1 MRQTGPRAFIGDP
14 GQRRSVRFGGSIRR
28 VREPA
33 KTAGDNA
40 IAYIRSREAQ
50 SDIGFPVDQV
60 EISRIGDEL

>member
-1 MRQTGPRAFIGDP
+1 
-14 GQRRSVRFGGSIRR
+14 VRFGGSIRR